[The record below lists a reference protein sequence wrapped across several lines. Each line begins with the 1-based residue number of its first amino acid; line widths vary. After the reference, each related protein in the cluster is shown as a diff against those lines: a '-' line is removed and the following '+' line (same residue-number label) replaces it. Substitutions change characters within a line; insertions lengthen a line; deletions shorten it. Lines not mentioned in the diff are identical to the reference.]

1 MFDNDLE
8 KLACAAENKIKSMNR
23 FSPGYLA
30 MSALAGAYLGF
41 GIVLIFS
48 VGAPLDGTQFAPFM
62 KLIMGA
68 SFGVALSLVVF
79 SGSELFTGNNM
90 IFAIGKLK
98 NRVGFNAIFK
108 LFALCFIGNL
118 LGSVFFA
125 WLVVQGGSLSAEAQA
140 LIVKVAGA
148 KMALGAKE
156 AFFRG
161 ILCNWLVCLAVWI
174 ANRNGDETAK
184 LIMIFW
190 CLFAFIGSGYEH
202 SIANQSLMSLALLVP
217 HGPEVSLAGFFHNQ
231 VFVTLGNMV
240 GGGVMV
246 GMAYV
251 FASAGPLSPVAHRT
265 KPLKNTTQVSTQ
277 KQKWATD

>member
-1 MFDNDLE
+1 MFENDIG
-8 KLACAAENKIKSMNR
+8 KLAYTAEKKVKVMNR
-23 FSPGYLA
+23 FTPGYLA
-30 MSALAGAYLGF
+30 LSGLAGAYLGF

-48 VGAPLDGTQFAPFM
+48 VGAPLAGTQFAPFM

-68 SFGVALSLVVF
+68 SFGVALSLVIF

-90 IFAIGKLK
+90 IFAVAKLK
-98 NRVGFNAIFK
+98 SRVGFNSIAK

-125 WLVVQGGSLSAEAQA
+125 WLVVQGGSLSVEAQA
-140 LIVKVAGA
+140 LIVKVAGM
-148 KMALGAKE
+148 KMSLGAGE

-161 ILCNWLVCLAVWI
+161 ILCNWLVCLAVWV

-202 SIANQSLMSLALLVP
+202 SIANQSLMSLALLLP
-217 HGPEVSLAGFFHNQ
+217 HGAEVSLAGFFHNQ
-231 VFVTLGNMV
+231 IFVTLGNMV

-246 GMAYV
+246 GMVYV
-251 FASAGPLSPVAHRT
+251 FASAGPLFPREEPQLQKLEPVE
-265 KPLKNTTQVSTQ
+265 Q
-277 KQKWATD
+277 KEG

>member
-1 MFDNDLE
+1 MG
-8 KLACAAENKIKSMNR
+8 
-23 FSPGYLA
+23 FSQILLRSQSSCFNCILIPPYVPMISIIPHNIITGV
-30 MSALAGAYLGF
+30 F
-41 GIVLIFS
+41 HNGIVLIFS
-48 VGAPLDGTQFAPFM
+48 VGAPLAGTQFAPFM

-68 SFGVALSLVVF
+68 SFGVALSLVIF

-98 NRVGFNAIFK
+98 SQVGFNSILK
-108 LFALCFIGNL
+108 LFALCYIGNL

-140 LIVKVAGA
+140 LIVKVAGM

-161 ILCNWLVCLAVWI
+161 LLCNWLVCLAVWV

-202 SIANQSLMSLALLVP
+202 SIANQSLMGLALLLP
-217 HGPEVSLAGFFHNQ
+217 HGPEVSLAGFVHNQ
-231 VFVTLGNMV
+231 VFVTAGNMV

-246 GMAYV
+246 GMVYV
-251 FASAGPLSPVAHRT
+251 FSSAGPFSQDRKSQLQNLAPVE
-265 KPLKNTTQVSTQ
+265 Q
-277 KQKWATD
+277 KEG